1 MRMFGGIALPVHKL
15 NDGYHWKQKESHQ
28 HLFSLGVWSLGIVL
42 ILLGWRFISG
52 QTIWLFAYDAPRQA
66 SNLVNRM
73 LPPNWTYAQV
83 LWRPLWDTLTIATLG
98 TIGALMAAVPVAFMT
113 ARNTTPHVVVRQV
126 GLMIIVV
133 SRSVNSLIW
142 ALMLVAV
149 FGPGVLSGI
158 IAIAL
163 RSVGF
168 VGKLLY
174 EAIEEVDPKP
184 VEAVTATGASV
195 GQVISFGVLPQVMPA
210 LAGIS
215 VYRWDINIR
224 ESTVV
229 GLVGAGGIGLQL
241 NASVLGLRWANAMV
255 IFVIIC
261 ALVIVSE
268 WISAQV
274 RRHVV

>member
-1 MRMFGGIALPVHKL
+1 MNQEGSDRIWIRR
-15 NDGYHWKQKESHQ
+15 DTRQY
-28 HLFSLGVWSLGIVL
+28 L
-42 ILLGWRFISG
+42 INLLGWSAAVMLLLAGWKVISD
-52 QTIWLFAYDAPRQA
+52 QTIWVFVYDAPRQA
-66 SNLVNRM
+66 SNLIARM
-73 LPPNWTYAQV
+73 FPPNWSYV
-83 LWRPLWDTLTIATLG
+83 HSLWRPLWDTLTIATLG
-98 TIGALMAAVPVAFMT
+98 TLGALVFAVPVAFMT
-113 ARNTTPHVVVRQV
+113 ARNTSPHGVIRQI
-126 GLMIIVV
+126 GLLVIVV

-142 ALMLVAV
+142 ALMLVAI

-158 IAIAL
+158 MAIAL

-174 EAIEEVDPKP
+174 EAIEEIDPKP
-184 VEAVTATGASV
+184 VEAISASGASA
-195 GQVISFGVLPQVMPA
+195 GQTISYGILPQVMPA

-229 GLVGAGGIGLQL
+229 GLVGAGGLGLQL
-241 NASVLGLRWANAMV
+241 NASVLGLRWANAAV

-261 ALVIVSE
+261 LLVVISE